1 MQNCPDFIVFF
12 VVVVFIVVVDV
23 FIVAVFVVIV
33 IVFVAVFFVLVVFWW
48 HSRKINVC
56 KGNQVEEVGEGSN
69 ENNDQTVCNKE
80 ASVLP
85 HSLVLGKD
93 G

>member
-1 MQNCPDFIVFF
+1 MQNCPEFIVFF

-23 FIVAVFVVIV
+23 FIVIVFVIVLLVFVV
-33 IVFVAVFFVLVVFWW
+33 FVVVVFWW

-69 ENNDQTVCNKE
+69 EDNDQTVCNKE
-80 ASVLP
+80 DSVLP